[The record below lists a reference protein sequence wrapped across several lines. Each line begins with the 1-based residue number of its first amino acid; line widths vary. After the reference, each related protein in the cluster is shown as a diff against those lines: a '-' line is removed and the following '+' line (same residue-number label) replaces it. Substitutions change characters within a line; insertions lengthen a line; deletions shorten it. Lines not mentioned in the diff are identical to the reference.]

1 MQLLKIKNYV
11 ISTEACSGHERRL
24 GIQEKIYEM
33 K

>member
-1 MQLLKIKNYV
+1 MKKNYV

-24 GIQEKIYEM
+24 EIQENIYEM

>member
-1 MQLLKIKNYV
+1 MNKNYV

-24 GIQEKIYEM
+24 GIQEKNYEM